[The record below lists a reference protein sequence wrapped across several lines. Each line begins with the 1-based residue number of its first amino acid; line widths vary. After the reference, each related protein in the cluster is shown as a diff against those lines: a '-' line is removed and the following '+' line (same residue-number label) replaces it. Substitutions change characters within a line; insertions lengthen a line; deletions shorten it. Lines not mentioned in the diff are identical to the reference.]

1 MAQGPIVRI
10 SREPASQARIKG
22 QRPRFPRAISSD
34 EQSRRHDAK
43 FAGIETSI
51 SQVLS
56 GADLS
61 HSPTEVIPERAL
73 VFEVIGPL
81 SNVTRFASAARE
93 AGFDWL
99 GEDYVDDSDD
109 DDEEEDA
116 DGETD
121 APEDDTVQDT
131 GQSMLYVPMPR
142 MRGPQKILSL
152 WKQFKTG
159 GSKPRSEDGQ
169 WWPLF
174 SYLSDVRPWS
184 PKDRVDPGVAVFV
197 DKMMR
202 KYPDRPVRL
211 ELEIGRASCRERVC
225 QYV

>member
-81 SNVTRFASAARE
+81 SNVTRFASAAR
-93 AGFDWL
+93 A
-99 GEDYVDDSDD
+99 
-109 DDEEEDA
+109 
-116 DGETD
+116 
-121 APEDDTVQDT
+121 
-131 GQSMLYVPMPR
+131 
-142 MRGPQKILSL
+142 
-152 WKQFKTG
+152 
-159 GSKPRSEDGQ
+159 RSEERRVGKECV
-169 WWPLF
+169 
-174 SYLSDVRPWS
+174 STCRSRWS
-184 PKDRVDPGVAVFV
+184 PVHSNK
-197 DKMMR
+197 K
-202 KYPDRPVRL
+202 KK
-211 ELEIGRASCRERVC
+211 
-225 QYV
+225 